1 MPIDSNQFT
10 PTSAQINDAESIA
23 YAFNMLM
30 SGYYFIEIVMVMEV
44 HGDDENLVVDVLP
57 LLSRTDRTGA
67 PIKNSVIYDIPVF
80 RLQSGNSAVV
90 IDPTPGDIGQILV
103 NDRDTTLIRANRKES
118 TPGSARTHSK
128 SDATYLGGIL
138 NTKPTEFVKFT
149 GSGINIKSP
158 GTVNINGLK
167 ILADGR
173 LQLVDGSIVDAH
185 THGGVSP
192 GGSNTAPLEP

>member
-10 PTSAQINDAESIA
+10 PTRAQINDAEAMA
-23 YAFNMLM
+23 YAFDMLM
-30 SGYYFIEIVMVMEV
+30 SERYFIEIV
-44 HGDDENLVVDVLP
+44 NVVDVRGDAPNLVIDAMP
-57 LLSRTDRTGA
+57 LVMRTDRTGA
-67 PIKNSVIYDIPVF
+67 QIQNSILYDIPVF
-80 RLQSGNSAVV
+80 RLQRGSSAIIMNPVV
-90 IDPTPGDIGQILV
+90 GDIGMIAIC
-103 NDRDTTLIRANRKES
+103 DRDTTLVRANRKES
-118 TPGSARTHSK
+118 VPGSGRKHSK
-128 SDATYLGGIL
+128 SDALYLGGFL
-138 NTKPTEFVKFT
+138 NSQPTEYVEFT

-167 ILADGR
+167 ILSDGR

>member
-44 HGDDENLVVDVLP
+44 RGEDENLVVDVLP

-90 IDPTPGDIGQILV
+90 IDPTPGDIGQIIV
-103 NDRDTTLIRANRKES
+103 NDRDTTLIRANRKECP
-118 TPGSARTHSK
+118 PGSARTHSK

-167 ILADGR
+167 ILPDGR

-185 THGGVSP
+185 THGGVLP

>member
-10 PTSAQINDAESIA
+10 PTNAQINDAESIA
-23 YAFNMLM
+23 YAFKMLM

-44 HGDDENLVVDVLP
+44 RGEDENLVVDVLP

-138 NTKPTEFVKFT
+138 NAKPTEFVKFT

-167 ILADGR
+167 ILPDGR

>member
-1 MPIDSNQFT
+1 MPLDTNQFT
-10 PTSAQINDAESIA
+10 PTRAQINDAESIA
-23 YAFNMLM
+23 YAFDMLL
-30 SGYYFIEIVMVMEV
+30 SGKYFIEIVMVMDTRGE
-44 HGDDENLVVDVLP
+44 DENLVVDVLP
-57 LLSRTDRTGA
+57 LVSRQDRSGS
-67 PIKNSVIYDIPVF
+67 PIKNSVVYDIPVF

-90 IDPTPGDIGQILV
+90 MDPRPGDIGQILV

-118 TPGSARTHSK
+118 PPASARTHSK
-128 SDATYLGGIL
+128 SDAIYLGGLL

-192 GGSNTAPLEP
+192 GGSNTAPLRP